1 MFGRPELL
9 RASEGA
15 ALPSL
20 WAVDSREPMPKGPS
34 RWFPYAPPRDGWIVL
49 IVDGSTAFDDE
60 GTYTPRV
67 RLGGC
72 AAAGCEC
79 P

>member
-1 MFGRPELL
+1 MSGDLWCRD
-9 RASEGA
+9 RVGSGA
-15 ALPSL
+15 QTYVA
-20 WAVDSREPMPKGPS
+20 
-34 RWFPYAPPRDGWIVL
+34 PRDGWIVL

-60 GTYTPRV
+60 GTYTLRV
-67 RLGGC
+67 RLSGC